1 MDLPLGS
8 ALRGEGG
15 QSPRLVRGVDDLEA
29 GQLAEAGVLARDFAD
44 ANAVGQADRVA
55 WVAHPHRRA
64 R

>member
-1 MDLPLGS
+1 
-8 ALRGEGG
+8 
-15 QSPRLVRGVDDLEA
+15 
-29 GQLAEAGVLARDFAD
+29 VLARDFAD